1 MKKKNIKLDNYEN
14 TDKKAEL
21 FILHL
26 RNAVNNFLR
35 TGNLPQENSLL
46 SELKSFAIIDKF
58 TSLKIADVYIA
69 IKGALLKLD
78 FVMQKYGKTYGAELL
93 KNELLECY
101 SIIED
106 LYFYEI
112 FGFFSTTVHPHYFP
126 EYKLPCK
133 VLFACSPRVFEKEPS
148 IDKFGNARNKKVAR
162 FENRKFPDKTSEW
175 LCITISKY
183 PEILKHEKSKCVL
196 TDEQICS
203 IKKFIILNLKLI
215 KEHARG
221 KWDSSEFREKVRR
234 F

>member
-1 MKKKNIKLDNYEN
+1 MKKKKNELCEYEII
-14 TDKKAEL
+14 DERAEI

-26 RNAVNNFLR
+26 KNTVNNFLR
-35 TGNLPQENSLL
+35 TGNFPQKNSLL

-93 KNELLECY
+93 KNELFECY

-133 VLFACSPRVFEKEPS
+133 VLFACAPRVFEKEPS
-148 IDKFGNARNKKVAR
+148 IDKFGNVRNKKVAR
-162 FENRKFPDKTSEW
+162 FENRKFPDKQSEW

-183 PEILKHEKSKCVL
+183 PELLKHEKSKCIL
-196 TDEQICS
+196 SDEQIS
-203 IKKFIILNLKLI
+203 AIKKFIILNLKLI

-221 KWDSSEFREKVRR
+221 KWDSYEFLKKVKR